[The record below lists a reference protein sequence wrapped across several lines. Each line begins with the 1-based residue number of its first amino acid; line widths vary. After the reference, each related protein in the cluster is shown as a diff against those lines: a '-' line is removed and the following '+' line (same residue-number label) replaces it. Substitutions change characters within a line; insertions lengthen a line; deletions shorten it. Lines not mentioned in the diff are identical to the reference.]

1 MIFSERLKELRQE
14 HGLRQN
20 ELARISGLSPQ
31 CISAFESEV
40 NSPTVPSL
48 IALSGA
54 LQVSV
59 DYLLGL
65 SDEFGGA
72 PGSASSQVLS
82 PDEEEILMLF
92 RAMSKTQRTR
102 LVAFG
107 EGLLSGSGAWQKS
120 LNRSKKA

>member
-1 MIFSERLKELRQE
+1 MSFSERLRELRQE

-20 ELARISGLSPQ
+20 ELAVISGLSPQ
-31 CISAFESEV
+31 SISAFENGV

-54 LQVSV
+54 LHVSA

-65 SDEFGGA
+65 SEENSA
-72 PGSASSQVLS
+72 PEGESSLALS
-82 PDEEEILMLF
+82 SDEEQLVMLF
-92 RAMSKTQRTR
+92 RAMSNAQRTR

-107 EGLLSGSGAWQKS
+107 EGLLSGSEIWQKP
-120 LNRSKKA
+120 LNRTKKP